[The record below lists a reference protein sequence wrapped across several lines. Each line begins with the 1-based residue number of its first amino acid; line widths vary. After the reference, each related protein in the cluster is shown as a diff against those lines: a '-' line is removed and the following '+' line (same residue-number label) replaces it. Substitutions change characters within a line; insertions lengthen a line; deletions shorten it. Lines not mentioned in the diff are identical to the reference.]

1 MKWEVVDTLKER
13 GDVIYVTLV
22 NHSTGKFKV
31 VKYEREHG
39 DKKG

>member
-1 MKWEVVDTLKER
+1 MKWEVVDTLKES

-22 NHSTGKFKV
+22 NHATKKFKV